1 MAQHIIRDS
10 KGRVE
15 KISRATGAS
24 FSLLPQDNSSGNFVK
39 IEQRIP
45 VRIAFSEENSNENM
59 RYLRSGMNVE
69 CEVKRIKN

>member
-1 MAQHIIRDS
+1 MPGVVY
-10 KGRVE
+10 KGYVE

-45 VRIAFSEENSNENM
+45 VRIAFSEFNSAEDM
-59 RYLRSGMNVE
+59 ARLRSGMNVE
-69 CEVKRIKN
+69 CEVKIGSKE